1 MLRDT
6 LSADTMVVNQWL
18 SDGDYDYQHDL
29 ANNGESLWQTIMK
42 KIGEWLQELFS
53 DVVNTDGVS
62 TILTIIAIAVLAT
75 ILFFVWRKVSRLRMS
90 PKTKDLDYDVTED
103 TIYGIDFD
111 AELARALS
119 CGDHRGALRMVYLRT
134 LRLLHDEKVL
144 EWNNTKTPQEFVS
157 AIADPGLRSE
167 FAALTSLYVRVR
179 YGHFPALLSDVESAI
194 ALERTIRKHLKKG
207 GEA

>member
-18 SDGDYDYQHDL
+18 NDSNYDYQHDL
-29 ANNGESLWQTIMK
+29 TNSGESLWQTIMA

-62 TILTIIAIAVLAT
+62 TFLTIIAIA
-75 ILFFVWRKVSRLRMS
+75 ILLIILYFVWRKISRLRIS
-90 PKTKDLDYDVTED
+90 PKAKDLDYDVTED

-119 CGDHRGALRMVYLRT
+119 CGDHRGALRMVYLQT
-134 LRLLHDEKVL
+134 LRFLHDEGIL
-144 EWNNTKTPQEFVS
+144 EWNISKTPQEFVS
-157 AIADPGLRSE
+157 AIADPELRAE
-167 FAALTSLYVRVR
+167 FEALTSSYVRVR
-179 YGHFPALLSDVESAI
+179 YGHFPALLSDVERAL
-194 ALERTIRKHLKKG
+194 ALERGIRGRIKKG
-207 GEA
+207 GKI